1 MNAAQCASHPT
12 FIGSV
17 LEKCYRIS
25 PDRHYTMLA
34 AGSHRRWIP
43 CREYCLKLL
52 PDNQLNLRHPY
63 IFFGCFGKSG
73 MER

>member
-1 MNAAQCASHPT
+1 MGEDIITMNAAQCASHPT

-25 PDRHYTMLA
+25 PDGHYTMLA

-43 CREYCLKLL
+43 AG
-52 PDNQLNLRHPY
+52 N
-63 IFFGCFGKSG
+63 IV
-73 MER
+73 